1 MQLSKASGSISVT
14 LSGRETTERD
24 LQNPKAYSSIEVT
37 EFGIAMD
44 TREEQ
49 SSKAES
55 NPRRQSCQ
63 LQ

>member
-14 LSGRETTERD
+14 LSGRGIEESEVQR
-24 LQNPKAYSSIEVT
+24 QKAYSIEVT
-37 EFGIAMD
+37 ESGIAMD